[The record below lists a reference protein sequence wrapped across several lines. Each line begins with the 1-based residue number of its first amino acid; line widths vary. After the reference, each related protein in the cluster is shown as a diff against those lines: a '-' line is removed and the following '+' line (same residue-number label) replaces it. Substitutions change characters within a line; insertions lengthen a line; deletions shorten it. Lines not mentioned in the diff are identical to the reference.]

1 MHVHARVLTNDTIDI
16 SEKRQQVLSKMESL
30 QAQVQKVMEVLEK
43 PEVIAMLRQDKAQS
57 LQTLKD
63 EYNVSDLTCC
73 HGYTWIY

>member
-1 MHVHARVLTNDTIDI
+1 
-16 SEKRQQVLSKMESL
+16 MESL

-63 EYNVSDLTCC
+63 EYNVSEVIQC
-73 HGYTWIY
+73 HGYITKWISIVYRRKDRSLV